1 LYRRALLN
9 GPILWRLIKDKD
21 VYARK
26 STKDP
31 RNGAIWPT
39 LAEWAEKKELSF
51 DVTEFDSKVR
61 GMITLSDEH
70 IGSVE
75 LVVRPDKGEQ
85 GEENNSDPWLA
96 IQPQ

>member
-1 LYRRALLN
+1 LVN

-31 RNGAIWPT
+31 RKGSVWPT

-51 DVTEFDSKVR
+51 DVTEFEGKVR

-70 IGSVE
+70 VGSME
-75 LVVRPDKGEQ
+75 LVVRPDNWEKED
-85 GEENNSDPWLA
+85 EETSESWKALES
-96 IQPQ
+96 QWV